1 MKITCG
7 LICAVFGLF
16 LFAPLSRANT
26 DYCATGNP
34 NNLITN
40 CRFETGDFSGWTVTG
55 ADVPGQLGGL
65 YGVEGTD
72 PFPLPAGTAP
82 FSGSFQAYF
91 SDLNANPTT
100 IAETLAT
107 APGSTYFISFFLA
120 QQLEGPGT
128 VNNSVVVKFGGVTLA
143 TPTLTNVAVQGYT
156 EYDYTAVATAA
167 ASLFSLG
174 FGNDIGEFLVD
185 DINVVTPEPSSLWMV
200 LGGGLLVLFG
210 RKYLGRRTA

>member
-7 LICAVFGLF
+7 LICALFGLF

-26 DYCATGNP
+26 DYCATLNP

-40 CRFETGDFSGWTVTG
+40 CGFETGDFTGWTVTG
-55 ADVPGQLGGL
+55 NDVPGQLGGL
-65 YGVEGTD
+65 YGVEGDD

-82 FSGSFQAYF
+82 VGGSFQAYIG
-91 SDLNANPTT
+91 DQNADPTT

-107 APGSTYFISFFLA
+107 AAGSTYFISFFLA

-143 TPTLTNVAVQGYT
+143 TLTNVAVQGYT
-156 EYDYTAVATAA
+156 EYDYTAVATSA
-167 ASLFSLG
+167 ASVFSLR
-174 FGNDIGEFLVD
+174 FGNDVGEFIAD
-185 DINVVTPEPSSLWMV
+185 DINVVTPEPSSLLMV